1 MKTVIQRVKRASVS
15 VDGKLISE
23 IGSGFLALVGAARG
37 DGQEQADYLARKI
50 SKLRIFEDDA
60 GKMNLS
66 ILDAD
71 GEALVV
77 SQFTLCADTSRG
89 NRPGFDPTMPPGDAE
104 PLVEY
109 FVKKLSETGVP
120 VKTGIF
126 GADMQVELVNDG
138 PVTIIL
144 EKTS

>member
-1 MKTVIQRVKRASVS
+1 MKTVIQRVTKASVS
-15 VDGKLISE
+15 IDGKLVSE
-23 IGSGFLALVGAARG
+23 IGHGFLVLVGAAKG
-37 DGQEQADYLARKI
+37 DTEEQADFLARKI
-50 SKLRIFEDDA
+50 SKLRIFEDDDGRMNRSIHDA
-60 GKMNLS
+60 G
-66 ILDAD
+66 

-89 NRPGFDPTMPPGDAE
+89 NRPGFDPAMLPGDAE

-109 FVKKLSETGVP
+109 FVKKLAEAGVP
-120 VKTGIF
+120 VKTGVF
-126 GADMQVELVNDG
+126 GAFMNVELANDG